1 MKSSYS
7 KGFVFVRP
15 HETISQRGFKKTP
28 LWGPFPK
35 TCVFVTRRLQDG
47 RLKGRKKI
55 PVFKYIQIRVDGT
68 KLKMV
73 FLDHFTPLGTQRGRR
88 LA

>member
-1 MKSSYS
+1 MQGMRSMTYEII
-7 KGFVFVRP
+7 VFKRLRFRP
-15 HETISQRGFKKTP
+15 STRNDKPARIPKTP

-68 KLKMV
+68 
-73 FLDHFTPLGTQRGRR
+73 
-88 LA
+88 